1 MNNKTWPYSTPGIP
15 DEMFTRGK
23 IPMTKEEIRVI
34 TLAKARLAPG
44 QIIWDIGAGT
54 GSLSVEAARLAPG
67 GVVYAVEKNPGGLE
81 LINENIRRFGTGNV
95 VPVAGEAPA
104 VLNDLPAPHSVFIGG
119 SGGRLEEIL
128 NCVTDKVMPDGRI
141 VINAVTL
148 ETAARMT
155 APPEGWRCEMIQL
168 QVSRAVPTGRVHMW
182 RALNP
187 VCVITLERW
196 RNEI

>member
-1 MNNKTWPYSTPGIP
+1 MNNKLWPYSTPGIP
-15 DEMFTRGK
+15 DEMFSRGK

-34 TLAKARLAPG
+34 TLAKARLAPE
-44 QIIWDIGAGT
+44 QVIWDIGAGT

-67 GVVYAVEKNPGGLE
+67 GVVYAVEKNPGGLA
-81 LINENIRRFGTGNV
+81 LITENSRRFGTGNI
-95 VPVAGEAPA
+95 VPVTGEAPDA
-104 VLNDLPAPHSVFIGG
+104 LSELPAPHRVFIGG

-128 NCVTDKVMPDGRI
+128 DCVMNKISLDGRI

-148 ETAARMT
+148 ETTARLT

-168 QVSRAVPTGRVHMW
+168 QVSRTVSTGRVHMW